1 MTSWTSERKHVRLK
15 SWSTGMMVCV
25 LDNIGS
31 DAPLWATVV
40 SIDKD
45 FKGFIIEWDTSGLL
59 AWQSVDDIDCF
70 TTADEA

>member
-1 MTSWTSERKHVRLK
+1 MR
-15 SWSTGMMVCV
+15 VCV
-25 LDNIGS
+25 LDNIGN

-45 FKGFIIEWDTSGLL
+45 FNGFIIEWDSSGLL

-70 TTADEA
+70 TTEDEA